1 MESVATLPPI
11 VAVRLLEELEGEGI
25 PASST
30 DLMSSGA
37 LGAVPGLTRPT
48 TTIWVEDVA
57 HVGKAREILKR
68 LQAEVGDDTEYFKG
82 DDPSPTHD

>member
-11 VAVRLLEELEGEGI
+11 VAARLLEELEGAGI

-37 LGAVPGLTRPT
+37 AGAIPGLTRPT
-48 TTIWVEDVA
+48 TTVWVEDVA
-57 HVGKAREILKR
+57 HVGKARAILER
-68 LQAEVGDDTEYFKG
+68 LQADVGDDTEYFKG
-82 DDPSPTHD
+82 DGPPSAQD